1 MILVELLFK
10 VISIGESFSLLSIVI
25 TAYFCSNL
33 RTIIKHFLKQF
44 LRVAK
49 CNGVLPHLSCE
60 LILAPSVNKYN
71 AISNAHE

>member
-1 MILVELLFK
+1 MIFVELLFK
-10 VISIGESFSLLSIVI
+10 VISIDVSFSLLPIVI
-25 TAYFCSNL
+25 TAPFYSNL
-33 RTIIKHFLKQF
+33 CPILKQF